1 MEVPVAVLMFVGVY
15 SLPPSARWL
24 ALRGKAVEAV
34 ASLAFVYPNDV
45 DARDA
50 ARQIHLGASH
60 AADAL
65 QGLLY
70 RANAVE
76 AGHPVHAE
84 ADRRSAHDQAFL
96 YGAVLSAL
104 RQALHIELCQQS
116 ELASVL
122 LPLAALRTPTPL
134 SSQCGTA
141 CASSEQLQRR

>member
-1 MEVPVAVLMFVGVY
+1 MPRTTAAVVAV
-15 SLPPSARWL
+15 SETR
-24 ALRGKAVEAV
+24 RGAEADGLDGGDERRERRV
-34 ASLAFVYPNDV
+34 RVRV

-76 AGHPVHAE
+76 AGHPAE

-96 YGAVLSAL
+96 GAVLSAL
-104 RQALHIELCQQS
+104 RQALYID
-116 ELASVL
+116 
-122 LPLAALRTPTPL
+122 
-134 SSQCGTA
+134 
-141 CASSEQLQRR
+141 ASSPSLLVSYCR